1 MAGLIPFNRKNRDGS
16 KSNSLRPFDMIDN
29 FFDETFSNLPSLN
42 KSLLSS
48 SFRVDVSETK
58 NEYVIEAELP
68 DIKREEISIALNEN
82 RLTISVERKDE
93 QDTVDEEKSYIHKER
108 HYHSMQRSIYLGNAD
123 SDSSKADA
131 KLENGLLKVIVPK
144 DQAFEEPDDSQ
155 KIEIK

>member
-29 FFDETFSNLPSLN
+29 FFDETFSNLPTFN
-42 KSLLSS
+42 KNVLFG
-48 SFRVDVSETK
+48 SFKVDVSETK

-68 DIKREEISIALNEN
+68 DIKREEINIALNEN

-93 QDTVDEEKSYIHKER
+93 QDTIDEEKSYIHKER
-108 HYHSMQRSIYLGNAD
+108 HYQSMQRSIYLGNAD

-131 KLENGLLKVIVPK
+131 KLEDGLLKVIVPK
-144 DQAFEEPDDSQ
+144 DSEFQEPDESQ
-155 KIEIK
+155 KIEIN